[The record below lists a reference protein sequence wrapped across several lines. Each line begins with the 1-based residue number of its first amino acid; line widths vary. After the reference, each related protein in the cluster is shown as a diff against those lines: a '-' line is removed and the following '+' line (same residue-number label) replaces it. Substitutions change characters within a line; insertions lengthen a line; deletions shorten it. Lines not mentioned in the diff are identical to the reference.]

1 MGSLGLR
8 LVVMLM
14 LVVQCQLVISGR
26 RGQDAGG
33 HQNRRGNYHGKG
45 SGRDDHRSYGLQ
57 YAMTRDGRARSS
69 RRRRSESRTPEKRRS
84 SQPPAT
90 ESPGYLEYR
99 KQKQE
104 AAAQQERRLQA
115 QALAACLEERQAAA
129 QAAAAMQMNAHVAA
143 PVGIPPL
150 PGFQGQLFWQNAGQ
164 LGQAQPQGTPA
175 VNQPPQGTPPT
186 NQAPAESL
194 IPVHILKLI
203 EAELAHSLSLGN
215 KPMSSKELESALQQS
230 KGKGKLLDQFITRHG
245 SSSHAPP
252 TRIAAKVKML
262 VSIAENL
269 KY

>member
-14 LVVQCQLVISGR
+14 LVVQCQLVIAGR

-129 QAAAAMQMNAHVAA
+129 QAAAMQMNAHVAA

-175 VNQPPQGTPPT
+175 VNQPPQGTPSA

-203 EAELAHSLSLGN
+203 EAELAHCLSLGN

-230 KGKGKLLDQFITRHG
+230 KGKGKHLDQFITRHG